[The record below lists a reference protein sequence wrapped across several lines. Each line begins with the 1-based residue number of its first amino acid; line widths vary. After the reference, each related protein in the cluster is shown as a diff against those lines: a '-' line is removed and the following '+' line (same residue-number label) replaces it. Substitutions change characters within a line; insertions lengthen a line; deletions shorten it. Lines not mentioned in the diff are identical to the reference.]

1 MIRINLLPIRAA
13 RKKEEVKRQL
23 TLFVT
28 GLVLILGV
36 GLFFYQGKRS
46 VLVEVEAGNRQLEAQ
61 IADLKR
67 VIGEVDEYKAQQ
79 EQLEQKLGVIRKLKA
94 NKTGPVHMLDELAL
108 RIPEKLWL
116 TSIEQ
121 MESKATI
128 EGISINNEVIAT
140 FMSRLEESQYFTEV
154 YLVSIQ
160 AAKTEDADLK
170 LKDFRLTSVLTLP
183 GISDEERV
191 N

>member
-13 RKKEEVKRQL
+13 KKKEEVKRQL
-23 TLFVT
+23 TLFIT
-28 GLVLILGV
+28 GLVLILGA
-36 GLFFYQGKRS
+36 GLFVYQGKKS
-46 VLVEVEAGNRQLEAQ
+46 ILTEVETVNSKLERE
-61 IADLKR
+61 IADLKK

-79 EQLEQKLGVIRKLKA
+79 ERLEQKLGVIRALKA

-116 TSIEQ
+116 TSIDQ
-121 MESKATI
+121 VDTKATI
-128 EGISINNEVIAT
+128 EGISVNNEVIAT
-140 FMSRLEESQYFTEV
+140 FMSRLEESDYFTEV

-160 AAKTEDADLK
+160 AAKSDEELN

-183 GISDEERV
+183 GLEDEDSV

>member
-13 RKKEEVKRQL
+13 KKKEEVKRQL
-23 TLFVT
+23 TLFIT
-28 GLVLILGV
+28 GLVLILGG
-36 GLFFYQGKRS
+36 GLFVYQGKKS
-46 VLVEVEAGNRQLEAQ
+46 VLDEVETVNRKLELEVEN
-61 IADLKR
+61 LKK

-79 EQLEQKLGVIRKLKA
+79 EQLEKKLGVIRALKA

-116 TSIEQ
+116 TSIDQ
-121 MESKATI
+121 VDTKATI

-140 FMSRLEESQYFTEV
+140 FMSRLEESKYFTEV

-160 AAKTEDADLK
+160 AAKTEEDLN
-170 LKDFRLTSVLTLP
+170 LKDFRLTSVLTIP
-183 GISDEERV
+183 GLDDDGAV